1 MNQFLLYFGFVVSL
15 NLNLLP
21 MKIIEVEKLKFSTA
35 YPALDEIS
43 QSLDN
48 NVKKERIDVL
58 NWKDYDYKPI
68 VDFAIGYTDKEILL
82 KYYIT
87 ENYFKAEKTESNQ
100 MVCEDSCVEFF
111 VSPADDS
118 IYYNFEFN
126 GIGTCL
132 LGTGTGRE
140 NSTRVDP
147 GIISKIRRK
156 TSVGDKPVSERKGNF
171 SWTITMAIPFDVF
184 FRHEVKDLK
193 GKVFRANFYKCG
205 DMLSV
210 PHYVTWNPV
219 GTSNPDYHRPEY
231 FGLLKFI

>member
-1 MNQFLLYFGFVVSL
+1 ML
-15 NLNLLP
+15 
-21 MKIIEVEKLKFSTA
+21 EVEKLEFTGEF
-35 YPALDEIS
+35 PDLEEIS
-43 QSLDN
+43 VRLDKLN
-48 NVKKERIDVL
+48 KREYIDFL
-58 NWKDYDYKPI
+58 NWKDYNYKPE
-68 VDFAIGYTDKEILL
+68 VSFAIGYTDREILL

-87 ENYFKAEKTESNQ
+87 EKYFKAEKTEPNQ

-111 VSPADDS
+111 VSPAEDG

-156 TSVGDKPVSERKGNF
+156 TSCGNKPVSEQKGDF
-171 SWTITMAIPFDVF
+171 SWTITMAIPFGVF

-193 GKVFRANFYKCG
+193 GKIFRANFYKCG
-205 DMLSV
+205 DMLTI

-231 FGLLKFI
+231 FGLLKFV